1 MLIDSD
7 FSHSH
12 GSYGPTHLTEAT
24 LVGNG
29 GEISPGTQSKV
40 VVSNLWNIKTC
51 WVCQSKNDVPGP
63 SKGCQMD
70 PLEGPGR
77 FLFLGLF

>member
-29 GEISPGTQSKV
+29 GEISPAAV
-40 VVSNLWNIKTC
+40 
-51 WVCQSKNDVPGP
+51 
-63 SKGCQMD
+63 KGRGFQLM
-70 PLEGPGR
+70 ENQIM
-77 FLFLGLF
+77 LGLPK